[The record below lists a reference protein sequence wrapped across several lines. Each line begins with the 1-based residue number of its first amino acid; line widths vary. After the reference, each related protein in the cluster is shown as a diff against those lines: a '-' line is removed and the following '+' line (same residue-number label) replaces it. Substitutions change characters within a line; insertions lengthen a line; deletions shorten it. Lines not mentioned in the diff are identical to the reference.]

1 MLPHKFVMALLGKH
15 CYPKTFS
22 MIPSKRW
29 IGCKEKNV
37 LVKLKTDLTLDQSM
51 VMPAFSRPDCIN
63 LKRD

>member
-1 MLPHKFVMALLGKH
+1 MLPDKFVMALLGKH
-15 CYPKTFS
+15 SKTFS

-29 IGCKEKNV
+29 IGCKKNV